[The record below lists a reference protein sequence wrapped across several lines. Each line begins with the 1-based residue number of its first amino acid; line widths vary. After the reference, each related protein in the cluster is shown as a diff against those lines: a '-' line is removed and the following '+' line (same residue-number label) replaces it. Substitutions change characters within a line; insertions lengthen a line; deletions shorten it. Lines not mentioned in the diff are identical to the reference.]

1 MPILSIC
8 IPTYNRKTYL
18 ENTLD
23 NLTREPLFVNTDQIQ
38 IVISDNCSTDD
49 TQALCEKFAKK
60 FPSKIKYIRQP
71 EPLFAPLNIYG
82 VLDYADGEYIKLQ
95 NDNIYFKPTELEKF
109 VKIIQQE
116 QKDIIFCINR
126 ENPKGETLVSYDN
139 ISDIVAAISYMT
151 TWMVTYCFKRT
162 SYKKL
167 ENPHRCM
174 QQWVTSVDVLFR
186 MVEQGNSLVCYYKN
200 IFCIQPIE
208 QKGASYNIAEVFGKN
223 YLNLLKEQVNKGQ
236 LSLSVFNKEKRKLLL
251 KHINPFY
258 FDIRGQYTFQR
269 TGYFKFLWAD
279 YRKNLYFYAALVPMF
294 LGKVFFGCVVNMH
307 KDSQYKYIHLLGF
320 IKFKIK
326 RRGKWRQGNE
336 KKCQP

>member
-23 NLTREPLFVNTDQIQ
+23 NLTREPLFADTDQIQ

-116 QKDIIFCINR
+116 QKDIIFCINQ

-139 ISDIVAAISYMT
+139 ISDIVASISYMT

-167 ENPHRCM
+167 ENPFLYATKWM
-174 QQWVTSVDVLFR
+174 GSVDVLFR
-186 MVEQGNSLVCYYKN
+186 MIERGNSLVCYYKN
-200 IFCIQPIE
+200 IFYIQLIE
-208 QKGASYNIAEVFGKN
+208 KKGASYNVAEVFGKN
-223 YLNLLKEQVNKGQ
+223 YLSLLKEYVAKGQ
-236 LSLSVFNKEKRKLLL
+236 LSPSVFNKEKRKLLL

-258 FDIRGQYTFQR
+258 FDIRGQYTFQQ

-279 YRKNLYFYAALVPMF
+279 YRKNFYFYAALVPMWACKIF
-294 LGKVFFGCVVNMH
+294 CGLIFNIKR
-307 KDSQYKYIHLLGF
+307 DSQYRYIKLLGF
-320 IKFKIK
+320 NFKTK
-326 RRGKWRQGNE
+326 RKRKN
-336 KKCQP
+336 KKGC